1 MSGVGAYL
9 SPVHT
14 GCATPCHAMPFP
26 VPHSLCATPRHSL
39 CPIPCRA
46 GRSGI
51 ATGACPDIS
60 APRCQFYTR
69 PRVTPG
75 WPRSCSLVT
84 CPLPPSLSLVPLPI
98 PILSQSLSQST
109 VSQRWHPGPVTLA
122 PAASFVLPPPSVSR
136 SPRSRPTPP
145 LPGRTRRRRHRRDRS
160 GQSRCWSPRD
170 SIGTDTAKP
179 RQTPTP
185 PAPEWAEPLPGATT
199 LGQTDT
205 DRHRHRHRYRH
216 RRWVLAAVGGMWA
229 VLGGA
234 GTGGREQRGGVRGVC
249 VRL

>member
-98 PILSQSLSQST
+98 PILCPRLPEVAPRPRHPRPRCLIRPATPFGVPVPPVPPHPAPPGQDT
-109 VSQRWHPGPVTLA
+109 APPPPPGPERADPL
-122 PAASFVLPPPSVSR
+122 LEPPE
-136 SPRSRPTPP
+136 
-145 LPGRTRRRRHRRDRS
+145 
-160 GQSRCWSPRD
+160 Q
-170 SIGTDTAKP
+170 
-179 RQTPTP
+179 
-185 PAPEWAEPLPGATT
+185 
-199 LGQTDT
+199 
-205 DRHRHRHRYRH
+205 HRHRHRQTPTDPDT
-216 RRWVLAAVGGMWA
+216 
-229 VLGGA
+229 A
-234 GTGGREQRGGVRGVC
+234 GTGVGRAAAGCDNTGTDRHRQTPAPTPIPAPPVGAGSSGGDVGGFGGCWYRGPGAAGWGSGGVCTPVTGYR
-249 VRL
+249 